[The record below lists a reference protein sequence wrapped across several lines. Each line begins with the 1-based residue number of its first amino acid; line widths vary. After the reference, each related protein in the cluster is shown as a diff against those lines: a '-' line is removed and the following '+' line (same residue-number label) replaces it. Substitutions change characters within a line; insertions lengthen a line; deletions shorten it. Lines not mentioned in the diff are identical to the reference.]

1 MTSNRLLMATALLTA
16 SLLTAC
22 GTTDSYEQSPSDSG
36 VEQESSTGELH
47 KMGEAIDAPGAT
59 VTLQKVTESDS
70 LEVYADNYKRGTMPN
85 ETLTPENQ
93 GAKYVSVETTVK
105 NTSKK
110 SMDLTCGFGLQATL
124 FNKDEQAYDPID
136 SLYRVLDN
144 PECNESLNPGFE
156 KTMTW
161 VYEVPADM
169 QPYAFGVAEPTEH
182 FGDYTYFD
190 ASQVG

>member
-1 MTSNRLLMATALLTA
+1 
-16 SLLTAC
+16 
-22 GTTDSYEQSPSDSG
+22 
-36 VEQESSTGELH
+36 
-47 KMGEAIDAPGAT
+47 MGEAIDAPGAT

-85 ETLTPENQ
+85 EILTPENQ
-93 GAKYVSVETTVK
+93 GAKYISVETTVK

-161 VYEVPADM
+161 VYEVPSDM
-169 QPYAFGVAEPTEH
+169 KPYAFGFAEPQENY
-182 FGDYTYFD
+182 GNLTYVD
-190 ASQVG
+190 VSGS